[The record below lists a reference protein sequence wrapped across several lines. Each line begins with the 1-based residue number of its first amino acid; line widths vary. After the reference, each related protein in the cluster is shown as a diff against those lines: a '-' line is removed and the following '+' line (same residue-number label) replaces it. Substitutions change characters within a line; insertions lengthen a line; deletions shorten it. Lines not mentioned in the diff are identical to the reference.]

1 MTKDTK
7 GEKSFIS
14 TKPLQNCMNQQ
25 KLHGGCPL
33 PEVKKNMERRRGRR
47 KGKTDVDPAT
57 EIETGLSVSPP
68 VSTKGIFFCRRPG
81 FGQVGSRCIVKANHF
96 LAELTN
102 KDLIQY
108 DVSIR
113 LSNHMNRAIMSE
125 LVRLY
130 REIELGMKLPAYDG
144 RKGLYTAGYLP
155 FNSKEFVVKLVERD
169 GSIGIARSVA
179 IVLISLSSCF
189 LFLTLT
195 NYMVRMFQKFNCG
208 PVIPAYSAKPEQ
220 MEKAIKHVYSA
231 ALNKLKGKEL
241 ELLIAILPDNN
252 GSLYCDLKRICETD
266 LGLISQCCLTKHVF
280 KTSKQYLAN
289 VSLKINVKVVDSQD
303 WPEVT
308 KYAGLVCAQAH
319 RQELIQDL
327 FKTWNDPQQGTVTGG
342 MIRFSLPSFQD
353 DLFHIWSMVSWG
365 CPLMA
370 SCRLYA

>member
-1 MTKDTK
+1 MTKDPK

-57 EIETGLSVSPP
+57 EIETGLNGTNRSRTKVFSSAGGRGLDRWDPVTPEVS
-68 VSTKGIFFCRRPG
+68 
-81 FGQVGSRCIVKANHF
+81 SR
-96 LAELTN
+96 
-102 KDLIQY
+102 
-108 DVSIR
+108 S
-113 LSNHMNRAIMSE
+113 MNRAIMSE
-125 LVRLY
+125 LVRMY

-144 RKGLYTAGYLP
+144 RQGLYTAGYLP

-189 LFLTLT
+189 LFLYTSVGRSFYSPDIRKPQWLGDGL
-195 NYMVRMFQKFNCG
+195 QSWCG
-208 PVIPAYSAKPEQ
+208 FYQSIRPTQ
-220 MEKAIKHVYSA
+220 MGLS
-231 ALNKLKGKEL
+231 LNIG
-241 ELLIAILPDNN
+241 
-252 GSLYCDLKRICETD
+252 DLKRICETD